1 MIEKLK
7 NWWKWD
13 PEAEKNSADN
23 PLTALTDNQRR
34 NTGPLL
40 ALAFGWGFL
49 VTGLF
54 TGSQLGDWYSILA

>member
-23 PLTALTDNQRR
+23 PLTALTGIPFKNPSSR
-34 NTGPLL
+34 TGVFLL
-40 ALAFGWGFL
+40 
-49 VTGLF
+49 
-54 TGSQLGDWYSILA
+54 SN